1 MRDLIQC
8 RNDIDAIDSNILK
21 LFKERMEVA
30 TDIAHYKL
38 LHNQGITDT
47 EREMAKLQKLRA
59 QARELGL
66 PTDYISDVYREIMDH
81 TCAVERQ
88 YIISMLN
95 KLDIKRDTSVAYLG
109 TIGSYSYLAAHKY
122 LNNYRGKVDAL
133 GCSTFSE
140 IVQAVETDRC
150 KFGVLPIENSSS
162 GSINDV
168 LDVLQNTSAV
178 FVGELYVNIDHAI
191 LGPQNIDISKITDL
205 YSHPQPFSQC
215 SSWIKENLPH
225 AKVHYCKATSEA
237 MQMVAD
243 YNNPCHAAIGSHQA
257 ASCYNLIPIADNIAN
272 NIHNYTRFVIIG
284 MTPITV
290 PNNLAAKT
298 SLSFS
303 VQKYTPGTLIA
314 VLNEFSKA
322 QLNLTKL
329 ISRPRLVSGR
339 DTWEEIF
346 FADIEANLA
355 SETMQNIL
363 DKIRNYTSSLKVLG
377 CYVNADRK

>member
-109 TIGSYSYLAAHKY
+109 TVGSYSYLAAHKY
-122 LNNYRGKVDAL
+122 LNNYRGKVYAL

-150 KFGVLPIENSSS
+150 NFGVLPIENSSS

>member
-66 PTDYISDVYREIMDH
+66 PTDYISDVYRKIMDH

-109 TIGSYSYLAAHKY
+109 TVGSYSYLAAHKY

>member
-1 MRDLIQC
+1 MRDLTQC
-8 RNDIDAIDSNILK
+8 RKDIDAIDSNILK

-30 TDIAHYKL
+30 VDIAHYKL
-38 LHNQGITDT
+38 LHNQGITDA
-47 EREMAKLQKLRA
+47 EREMAKLKKLRA
-59 QARELGL
+59 QARDLGL
-66 PTDYISDVYREIMDH
+66 PTDYISEVYRKIMDH
-81 TCAVERQ
+81 TCAFERQ
-88 YIISMLN
+88 YIMSMLN
-95 KLDIKRDTSVAYLG
+95 KHEIERDTSVAYLG

-122 LNNYRGKVDAL
+122 LNHYCGKVDAV

-140 IVQAVETDRC
+140 IVQAVETGRC
-150 KFGVLPIENSSS
+150 MYGVLPIENSSS

-168 LDVLQNTSAV
+168 LDVLQMTSAV
-178 FVGELYVNIDHAI
+178 FIGELYVNIDHAI
-191 LGPQNIDISKITDL
+191 LGPQNISLSQITDL

-215 SSWIKENLPH
+215 SSWIKNNLPH

-243 YNNPCHAAIGSHQA
+243 YKDPHHAAIGSHQA
-257 ASCYNLIPIADNIAN
+257 ASCYNLIPIVDNIAN

-290 PNNLAAKT
+290 PSNLSAKT

-303 VQKYTPGTLIA
+303 VQKYTPGSLIA

-346 FADIEANLA
+346 FADIEANLS
-355 SETMQNIL
+355 SETMQDIL
-363 DKIRNYTSSLKVLG
+363 DKIKSYTSSLKVLG
-377 CYVNADRK
+377 CYINAEKK

>member
-47 EREMAKLQKLRA
+47 EREIAKLKKLRA

-66 PTDYISDVYREIMDH
+66 PTDYISDVYRKIMDH
-81 TCAVERQ
+81 TCAAERQ

-95 KLDIKRDTSVAYLG
+95 KLDIERDTSVAYLG
-109 TIGSYSYLAAHKY
+109 TVGSYSYLAAHKY

-168 LDVLQNTSAV
+168 LDVLQKTSAV

-191 LGPQNIDISKITDL
+191 LGPQDIDISKITDL

-215 SSWIKENLPH
+215 SSWIKENLPQ

-237 MQMVAD
+237 MQIVAD
-243 YNNPCHAAIGSHQA
+243 YNSPCHAAIGSHQA
-257 ASCYNLIPIADNIAN
+257 ANCYNLIPIVDNIAN

>member
-66 PTDYISDVYREIMDH
+66 PTDYISDVYRKIMDH

-109 TIGSYSYLAAHKY
+109 TVGSYSYLAAHKY

-257 ASCYNLIPIADNIAN
+257 ASCYNLIPIVDNIAN

>member
-59 QARELGL
+59 QARKLGL

-109 TIGSYSYLAAHKY
+109 TVGSYSYLAAHKY